1 MGRAIILSLLT
12 LLSTQMFAQDNIVD
26 RIVYVRHLVSDSV
39 DYNPREALS
48 QLQLLEKDCQTS
60 DNDTLEAVYLELKG
74 QALFSLERYKECI
87 DPCKEA
93 IRLFERCNLRQY
105 EYLDA
110 FQIIAIA
117 YHRMGDFENAE
128 SYYRKGLIR
137 SVAAKVSTTVQ
148 YKAEMFQNLGSLYKA
163 KGDSVLAEN
172 AFNRSKQLSDSVLD
186 VAKWNYTDWENSCW
200 DKINRLEQA
209 EKYQDAV
216 DVFSE
221 MIDGIQKNRGKDK
234 AYLLAVCSKAILLS
248 RYLGKFDEAI
258 PLFKEVVEIGENS
271 SSTDESVCEAY
282 CNLAQCYAYQEDFSK
297 ADAVIQKSQGYLTKA
312 NNDDYPPH
320 SIYRFAGNGAYWKQN
335 YKKAIEYYEVYLSP
349 KNNREKGNSYDDI
362 TNQLSVSYI
371 LAGKPKKAEVLLQGF
386 LKTEENRLKTENIP
400 TLANIFHNL
409 GRSIML
415 NGNKSEAL
423 KYLNQSKD
431 LQTKLYGKVLERTLQ
446 YINECVVK

>member
-1 MGRAIILSLLT
+1 
-12 LLSTQMFAQDNIVD
+12 
-26 RIVYVRHLVSDSV
+26 
-39 DYNPREALS
+39 
-48 QLQLLEKDCQTS
+48 
-60 DNDTLEAVYLELKG
+60 
-74 QALFSLERYKECI
+74 
-87 DPCKEA
+87 
-93 IRLFERCNLRQY
+93 
-105 EYLDA
+105 
-110 FQIIAIA
+110 
-117 YHRMGDFENAE
+117 MGDFENAE

>member
-1 MGRAIILSLLT
+1 MGRTIILSLLT

-60 DNDTLEAVYLELKG
+60 DDDTLKAVYLELKG
-74 QALFSLERYKECI
+74 QALYSLERYKECI
-87 DPCKEA
+87 GPCKEA

-128 SYYRKGLIR
+128 SYYRRGLIR

-163 KGDSVLAEN
+163 KGDSVLAEK

-186 VAKWNYTDWENSCW
+186 VSKWNYVEWENSCW
-200 DKINRLEQA
+200 DKINRLKQA

-221 MIDGIQKNRGKDK
+221 VIDGIQKNRGKDK
-234 AYLLAVCSKAILLS
+234 SYLLAVCSKAILLS

-271 SSTDESVCEAY
+271 SSTDESVCGAY
-282 CNLAQCYAYQEDFSK
+282 CYLAQCYAYQGDFSK
-297 ADAVIQKSQGYLTKA
+297 ADAVIQKSQDCLSRA

-371 LAGKPKKAEVLLQGF
+371 LAGKPKKAEVLLHGF
-386 LKTEENRLKTENIP
+386 LKTEENRLKTENIQ
-400 TLANIFHNL
+400 TLANILHNL

-415 NGNKSEAL
+415 SGNKSEAL